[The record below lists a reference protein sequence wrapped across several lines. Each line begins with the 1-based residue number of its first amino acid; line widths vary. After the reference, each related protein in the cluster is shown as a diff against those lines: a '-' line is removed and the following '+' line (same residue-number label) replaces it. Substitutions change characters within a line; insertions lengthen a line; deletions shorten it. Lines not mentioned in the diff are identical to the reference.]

1 VTGSIGI
8 YGGKVDVS
16 ALLGKLAV
24 ERARYVHGEHAD
36 MATPFRPYSDAERAL
51 VQEQLQAGY
60 DRFLEVVGNG
70 RQLTRKEL
78 EPLAEGR
85 VFSGGQA
92 AARRLVDKLGG
103 LADAVARAREL
114 ASLSSEK
121 EQAVFFYPQRS
132 RSLVGELLDV
142 ASGLVSEQELSSS
155 PMTLPLQALFRL
167 IPSSVWAIVYDGRS
181 VLARIEEDPVSR

>member
-1 VTGSIGI
+1 
-8 YGGKVDVS
+8 
-16 ALLGKLAV
+16 
-24 ERARYVHGEHAD
+24 
-36 MATPFRPYSDAERAL
+36 
-51 VQEQLQAGY
+51 
-60 DRFLEVVGNG
+60 
-70 RQLTRKEL
+70 
-78 EPLAEGR
+78 
-85 VFSGGQA
+85 
-92 AARRLVDKLGG
+92 
-103 LADAVARAREL
+103 VARAREL